1 MSITVEQV
9 LPSQSGKDTWKA
21 KFEIQLTDSGGK
33 PIGEKLQ
40 FDGKF
45 TGDGQTYF
53 WGFGPEQN
61 VEGWV
66 FRLDFQ
72 RFDFV
77 PGTPYSVGSDGFWAL
92 LIQGGSELISGGFVN
107 GGTMRIDEMDPE
119 HGQVRGRFENVVTE
133 RGGRPDGS
141 EMEPA
146 YASSITFVCEGEPL
160 KILTR

>member
-9 LPSQSGKDTWKA
+9 LPILSGKDTWKA
-21 KFEIQLTDSGGK
+21 AFEIQLTDSGGQ
-33 PIGEKLQ
+33 PVGEKLQ

-45 TGDGQTYF
+45 TTDGQTYF

-61 VEGWV
+61 TEGWV

-72 RFDFV
+72 RSDFV
-77 PGTPYSVGSDGFWAL
+77 PGVPYTVGSGGFWAL
-92 LIQGGSELISGGFVN
+92 LIQGGGQMISGGLVI
-107 GGTMRIDEMDPE
+107 GGTMHIDEMDPD
-119 HGQVRGRFENVVTE
+119 HGRVRGRFENVVTE

-146 YASSITFVCEGEPL
+146 YASRITFVCEGGTLEMPA
-160 KILTR
+160 R